1 MEEKRMGISGS
12 GLALGATVTLRSVG
26 HNADGMQTEPH
37 ASPRAHRAEIQPTQ
51 DVINQHVTSQMKIF
65 SPFLVSVWFFFRI
78 FAGNYWLENL
88 IYINLITLKLW
99 HLKDKSL
106 SIPSIAKAAECAYPC
121 AR

>member
-51 DVINQHVTSQMKIF
+51 DVINQHITSQKKIF
-65 SPFLVSVWFFFRI
+65 SPFLVSVCFFFV
-78 FAGNYWLENL
+78 
-88 IYINLITLKLW
+88 
-99 HLKDKSL
+99 SL
-106 SIPSIAKAAECAYPC
+106 QKNIPSKQNPFVMKKNLSLLTVMMIEKMEVL
-121 AR
+121 